1 MVWLENLLFSGT
13 ARNARR
19 KRLRVWM
26 ACVIVGLLVAVALAC
41 ALIFM
46 NRHRT
51 S

>member
-26 ACVIVGLLVAVALAC
+26 VCVCVGLVIAGALA
-41 ALIFM
+41 AAMFFM
-46 NRHRT
+46 NKHRT
-51 S
+51 G